1 MKLNKTLILLVLIFI
16 ITLTFRLYFT
26 LQVNGFS
33 SDEAYFNLRYIQSI
47 VQSKSL
53 IFYDTLS
60 YGGRE
65 IAQPPL
71 FFLITALF
79 SFGSVILLKIIPE
92 ILFSSLVFIIYL
104 ITKEITN
111 DDNTAL
117 LSSLM
122 SSFIPIFISQSLNTL
137 SVYSLSLPLLFLM
150 LYSILRLEEKKYL
163 WIFIVCS
170 LLLSLTHAS
179 AILFIITILIYLFL
193 IAGGAIQPQ
202 KIKKEAILFSIILII
217 LIELIIYKKTFLTY
231 GINIL
236 WQNLPLNILLD
247 TYKKL
252 TLTQLVIGVG
262 VIPLVLG
269 AIGVYIGLNKEKNKQ
284 VYLFSA
290 FVVSILILLVLR
302 FLIMPVGL
310 MILGITLSIFSAL
323 TIRKLLDY
331 FKQLKIN
338 YLSYIFITL
347 FLVLFLFLSIIPS
360 YKNSKNLYGVAQ
372 YKIDDMLWLNHNIPH
387 NSTVLGN
394 IEEGNLIT
402 SLGKRLNVIDTNF
415 LLAPNPIER
424 LKDIEIIYTSFSE
437 AKVLELLKKY
447 NINIIYFSDDTKSIY
462 GIQSI
467 SYLKGSRCFNDIRG
481 GRIYAVKC

>member
-1 MKLNKTLILLVLIFI
+1 
-16 ITLTFRLYFT
+16 
-26 LQVNGFS
+26 
-33 SDEAYFNLRYIQSI
+33 
-47 VQSKSL
+47 
-53 IFYDTLS
+53 
-60 YGGRE
+60 
-65 IAQPPL
+65 
-71 FFLITALF
+71 
-79 SFGSVILLKIIPE
+79 
-92 ILFSSLVFIIYL
+92 
-104 ITKEITN
+104 
-111 DDNTAL
+111 
-117 LSSLM
+117 M

-137 SVYSLSLPLLFLM
+137 SVYALSLPLLFLM

>member
-193 IAGGAIQPQ
+193 IACGAIQPQ